1 MAWRERVAIH
11 LSPLPLRVALAATFI
26 WVGLGKIMAYESVSG
41 VDAADLATM
50 GILPG
55 GGGAAP
61 ALEPSRP
68 QTPAP
73 TEPPATTTPASPQ
86 SPGTQ
91 PSTTPTTPPTTTP
104 TAPSAPPP
112 ALPKGKTSSLDS
124 PITPEARVLLTS
136 QSAPPTTGS
145 ATSVRRMYP
154 GIALRVYRA
163 AGNGL
168 EHAAS
173 GANHMASWPGA
184 LGSGNWPKYQAWAV
198 SLIELIGGIFLLV
211 GLATR
216 FASMLLVGVMLGA
229 VWLTQIGPAIASGQ
243 TTLGFLPNHNAYD
256 VQAWM
261 PFFWQL
267 ALLGGCLSLLLAGP
281 GSLSLDRWLGASP
294 RDHDGDDDEIDA

>member
-50 GILPG
+50 GILPAG
-55 GGGAAP
+55 GAAAP
-61 ALEPSRP
+61 ALEPPRP

-73 TEPPATTTPASPQ
+73 TGPPATTTPSSPQ
-86 SPGTQ
+86 SPATQ
-91 PSTTPTTPPTTTP
+91 PSTTPAAPSTT
-104 TAPSAPPP
+104 PSAPPP
-112 ALPKGKTSSLDS
+112 ALPKGKASWLDS
-124 PITPEARVLLTS
+124 TFAPEARILLAS
-136 QSAPPTTGS
+136 QSALPAQGS
-145 ATSVRRMYP
+145 TATVRRMYP

-168 EHAAS
+168 ERAAS
-173 GANHMASWPGA
+173 GANQMASWPGA

-216 FASMLLVGVMLGA
+216 FASILLVGVMLGA

>member
-1 MAWRERVAIH
+1 MPWRERVAIH

-41 VDAADLATM
+41 VDAADLAAM
-50 GILPG
+50 GVLPG
-55 GGGAAP
+55 TSAP
-61 ALEPSRP
+61 AIEPPRSQP
-68 QTPAP
+68 QAPAQ
-73 TEPPATTTPASPQ
+73 TEPPTTATPSPQ
-86 SPGTQ
+86 SPAPQ
-91 PSTTPTTPPTTTP
+91 PSATPSAPAPT
-104 TAPSAPPP
+104 PSAPPP
-112 ALPKGKTSSLDS
+112 ALPKGKTSLLDS
-124 PITPEARVLLTS
+124 PLAPEARIHLAS
-136 QSAPPTTGS
+136 QATPTTS
-145 ATSVRRMYP
+145 ANSNNVRRMYP

-168 EHAAS
+168 ERAAS
-173 GANHMASWPGA
+173 GANHMATWPGA
-184 LGSGNWPKYQAWAV
+184 LGSGHWPKYQAWAV

-216 FASMLLVGVMLGA
+216 LASLLLVGVMLGA
-229 VWLTQIGPAIASGQ
+229 VWLTQIGPAIATGQ

-294 RDHDGDDDEIDA
+294 RDRDGDDDEIDA